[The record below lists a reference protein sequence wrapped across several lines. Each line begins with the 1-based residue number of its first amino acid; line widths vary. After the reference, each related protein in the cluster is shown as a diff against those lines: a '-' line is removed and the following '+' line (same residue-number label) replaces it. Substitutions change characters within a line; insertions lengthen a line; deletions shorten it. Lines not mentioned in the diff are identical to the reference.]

1 MATIAQNT
9 AHEKVTA
16 KALSDAKAKG
26 TLSLKN
32 LIGKWNNCDK
42 NTRGLVRLV
51 LGTKG
56 SSLTVQGFGSCSP
69 TPCDWGVVEGTA
81 YGESVVATEA
91 IAFTARYDFSFK
103 ETIVTGHLDNGTLIV
118 ETFDKFKD
126 GSGRSNYYSRVYLCR
141 S

>member
-1 MATIAQNT
+1 
-9 AHEKVTA
+9 
-16 KALSDAKAKG
+16 
-26 TLSLKN
+26 
-32 LIGKWNNCDK
+32 
-42 NTRGLVRLV
+42 VRLV

-56 SSLTVQGFGSCSP
+56 SSLTVQGFGSCTP

-91 IAFTARYDFSFK
+91 IAFSARYDFSFK
-103 ETIVTGHLDNGTLIV
+103 ETIVTGHVDNGTLIV

-126 GSGRSNYYSRVYLCR
+126 SSGRSNYYSRVYLCR

>member
-1 MATIAQNT
+1 MATLQQNT
-9 AHEKVTA
+9 AHEKITA
-16 KALSDAKAKG
+16 KALGDAKG
-26 TLSLKN
+26 VLSLTN
-32 LIGKWNNCDK
+32 LVGKWNNCDK

-56 SSLTVQGFGSCSP
+56 STLTVQGFGACTP
-69 TPCDWGVVEGTA
+69 TPCDWGVVEGIA
-81 YGESVVATEA
+81 YAENVSATVA
-91 IAFTARYDFSFK
+91 IAFSARYDFSFK
-103 ETIVTGHLDNGTLIV
+103 ETIVVGHLDNGTLIV

>member
-1 MATIAQNT
+1 MATIEHNRAE
-9 AHEKVTA
+9 AKITA
-16 KALSDAKAKG
+16 KELGGAKG

-51 LGTKG
+51 LGAKG
-56 SSLTVQGFGSCSP
+56 STLTVQGFGACTP
-69 TPCDWGVVEGTA
+69 TPCDWGVVEGIA

-91 IAFTARYDFSFK
+91 IAFSARYDFGFA
-103 ETIVTGHLDNGTLIV
+103 ETIVTGYLDGGTLIV
-118 ETFDKFKD
+118 ETYDKFKD

>member
-1 MATIAQNT
+1 MAAREHNVAQ
-9 AHEKVTA
+9 EKVSA
-16 KALSDAKAKG
+16 QALADAKG

-32 LIGKWNNCDK
+32 LIGRWNNCDK

-56 SSLTVQGFGSCSP
+56 STLTVQGFGACTP
-69 TPCDWGVVEGTA
+69 TPCDWGVVEGIA

-91 IAFTARYDFSFK
+91 IAFSARYDFNFK

-126 GSGRSNYYSRVYLCR
+126 GSGRANYYSRVYLCR

>member
-1 MATIAQNT
+1 MATIQQNK
-9 AHEKVTA
+9 ASEKVTA
-16 KALSDAKAKG
+16 KALGDAKG

-32 LIGKWNNCDK
+32 IIGRWNNCDK

-56 SSLTVQGFGSCSP
+56 TTLTVQGFGACSP
-69 TPCDWGVVEGTA
+69 TPCDWGVVEGIA
-81 YGESVVATEA
+81 YGDSVVATEA
-91 IAFTARYDFSFK
+91 IAFSAHYDFGFK

-118 ETFDKFKD
+118 ETYDRFKD

-141 S
+141 G